1 MMKKSLE
8 KILFFLIGAV
18 VVIAGCSRLL
28 DRYYQNTYAVNTWV
42 NDFYS
47 TGKSVSEI
55 NDALVAKATIPS
67 LSIDFGD
74 GVVCSIAGTAFDM
87 LPDYSASIKKN
98 MKQRANYSWV
108 ENLNNEVS
116 IQLEPDFYTFN
127 REKLEQQ
134 IYALSPVASEMAK
147 ETGCAL
153 LYTPGQ
159 GYSLYDG
166 NAHRLDVDRMIR
178 LIARDLD
185 KGVMELN
192 VSDSACYVD
201 LPDSK
206 EDTAKRKL
214 LVKIQNLFGEPLVYD
229 MGAEQIE
236 LTGEV
241 LCDLLAMDEQNL
253 PLLNEAGE
261 PYPDEEKV
269 AAWVEALGET
279 YNTANREKDF
289 LTTAG
294 DYVKVTYDTYGTE
307 LDLEAELAFFRQAIH
322 QKRGQKE
329 IHVPAYLKEGY
340 ARGVNDIG
348 ETYIEVDLTNQK
360 LYYYQDGVLEIDTD
374 VVTGNMKRKW
384 NTPEGVFFVYNKQKN
399 RVLRGP
405 NYRTPVKFWI
415 PVRGAIGIHDAKW
428 RDEFGGDIYLTDGSH
443 GCVNTPMDAVEKL
456 YEMVE
461 IGTPC
466 VMYYRE

>member
-1 MMKKSLE
+1 
-8 KILFFLIGAV
+8 
-18 VVIAGCSRLL
+18 
-28 DRYYQNTYAVNTWV
+28 
-42 NDFYS
+42 
-47 TGKSVSEI
+47 
-55 NDALVAKATIPS
+55 
-67 LSIDFGD
+67 
-74 GVVCSIAGTAFDM
+74 
-87 LPDYSASIKKN
+87 
-98 MKQRANYSWV
+98 
-108 ENLNNEVS
+108 
-116 IQLEPDFYTFN
+116 
-127 REKLEQQ
+127 
-134 IYALSPVASEMAK
+134 
-147 ETGCAL
+147 
-153 LYTPGQ
+153 
-159 GYSLYDG
+159 
-166 NAHRLDVDRMIR
+166 MIR

-206 EDTAKRKL
+206 EDTAKREL

-269 AAWVEALGET
+269 TAWVEALGET

-322 QKRGQKE
+322 QRRGQKE
-329 IHVPAYLKEGY
+329 IHVPVYLKEGY

-348 ETYIEVDLTNQK
+348 KTYIEVDLTNQK

>member
-1 MMKKSLE
+1 MMKKSLA
-8 KILFFLIGAV
+8 KIIFFLIGALIV
-18 VVIAGCSRLL
+18 VAACSLL
-28 DRYYQNTYAVNTWV
+28 LNRYYQDTYAVNTWV

-47 TGKSVSEI
+47 TGKTVSEI
-55 NDALVAKATIPS
+55 NEALVANTSVPN

-74 GVVCSIAGTAFDM
+74 GVVCSIEGTAFDLM
-87 LPDYSASIKKN
+87 PDYSDSIRKS
-98 MKQRANYSWV
+98 MKQRSNYSWV
-108 ENLNNEVS
+108 ENIRQEIS

-127 REKLEQQ
+127 SEKLKQE
-134 IYALSPVASEMAK
+134 IYALSPVVSDLAK
-147 ETGCAL
+147 QTGCEL
-153 LYTPGQ
+153 VYTPGQ

-166 NAHRLDVDRMIR
+166 NAHRLDVDRMIS
-178 LIARDLD
+178 LIAKDLG
-185 KGVMELN
+185 KGMMELN

-206 EDTAKRKL
+206 EDTSKREL
-214 LVKIQNLFGEPLVYD
+214 FVKVQNFFGEPLVYD

-241 LCDLLAMDEQNL
+241 LCDFLAMDEQCQ
-253 PLLNEAGE
+253 PLLNDAGE
-261 PYPDEEKV
+261 PYLDDEKV

-307 LDLEAELAFFRQAIH
+307 LDLEAELAYFQQAIH
-322 QKRGQKE
+322 QKREQKE
-329 IHVPAYLKEGY
+329 IHVPAYLQEGY

-348 ETYIEVDLTNQK
+348 DTYIEVDLTNQK
-360 LYYYQDGVLEIDTD
+360 LYYYQDAVLEIETD

-384 NTPEGVFFVYNKQKN
+384 NTPAGVFFVYNKQKN

-428 RDEFGGDIYLTDGSH
+428 RDEFGGEIYLTNGSH
-443 GCVNTPMDAVEKL
+443 GCVNTPMEAVTKL
-456 YEMVE
+456 YELVE